1 MLKRYLKNG
10 LILVLVCT
18 LLPVNVYAESGV
30 VLEGSTETQSVSTES
45 VNTDTAQTEDL
56 AGVEVPADSESI
68 ANTEEDADTSDASL
82 PEGATESVNTYDTEE
97 LPESGDVSDT
107 EASVESEE
115 KSDAEEPEQDA
126 DSSKENTSSLEG
138 ALALLDAAV
147 SERADS
153 DAGVP
158 ATLESDVEALGI
170 SASQKLSPSSATV
183 ADVVAVVRPIIYTNE
198 LGSGWSSKYGAVNT
212 DDNGALSIGILQWHG
227 SNALTLLQLIM
238 TADDALTKGTLGT
251 DLYNKVKDGSISEW
265 SVYKPSE
272 GEATAIGTLI
282 STTVGKS
289 VQDSQAEVDIYEYM
303 ELGYSTYGI
312 TNAAALAYF
321 CDLKNQCGTETVKR
335 IVTRAIALADG
346 SVSSVTLNELH
357 EAALMDSV
365 AGDSK
370 YWSRR
375 FLTYSSIADAATS
388 KNWNYYNSGSYR
400 IPAPASNSAVG
411 TSSSSLEIKWLQWA
425 LNTSIQAGLDVDG
438 GYGSLTAAAV
448 KSFQTKYQ
456 TTYGLTV
463 DGYAGQM
470 TITALINVITD
481 FTATFTAAKPV
492 LGSASNTT
500 SGVKVTWSKLTGADG
515 YYVYRKTG
523 TGGYSKIGTVT
534 SSSTLSYTD
543 QTAASGTTYTYTVR
557 GYSGDT
563 KSDYNSTGVSVL
575 YLKSPDLSSVSA
587 SVTGAKVTW
596 TKVSG
601 ANGYYV
607 YRKTGTGGYSKI
619 GTVTSGSTV
628 SYTDQ
633 TAASGT
639 TYIYTVRAYNGTIL
653 SSYDSTG
660 VSLLYLA
667 SPALSKAGAA
677 ATGVK
682 VTWSKVTG
690 AKGYN
695 VYRKTSGGSYSK
707 IGSVT
712 SGSTLSYTDKTA
724 SSNKTYIY
732 TVRAYNGKIL
742 SSYYSAGISL
752 LFLKTPALSKVAA
765 TTSGLKVTWTK
776 VSGASGYYVYRKTSG
791 GSYSKIGTVKSG
803 STLSYT
809 DKTVKSGKT
818 YIYTVRA
825 YKGTVTSS
833 YVSAGISALYLASPT
848 LASVKLSTS
857 GLKISWAKVS
867 GASGYYVYR
876 KTGSGSYSKIGTV
889 KSGST
894 ISYTDKTV
902 SSSKT
907 YIYTVRAYK
916 GSVKSSY
923 YTGLSKM
930 YAVYQTYQTTATLYY
945 RSGPGTKYASKG
957 SFTKGTK
964 VNIVKGYSKKADGY
978 TWYKVAVGSKY
989 YYVASKYLKK
999 V

>member
-126 DSSKENTSSLEG
+126 DSSKEETS
-138 ALALLDAAV
+138 ALQGGEALINAAV

-153 DAGVP
+153 DGELP
-158 ATLESDVEALGI
+158 AFLQDNVGALGV
-170 SASQKLSPSSATV
+170 SSTQTLSPSSATV
-183 ADVVAVVRPIIYTNE
+183 GDVVAMMRPIIYTNE
-198 LGSGWSSKYGAVNT
+198 VGSNWSQKYGTVTPN
-212 DDNGALSIGILQWHG
+212 DNGHGISIGILQWN
-227 SNALTLLQLIM
+227 SDNALELLAEII
-238 TADDALTKGTLGT
+238 DEDAAGSKNILGN
-251 DLYNKVKDGSISEW
+251 DLYQKIVADINAEKHWTGNNIFVPDSTQ
-265 SVYKPSE
+265 
-272 GEATAIGTLI
+272 ATAIGKLI
-282 STTVGKS
+282 SSSVGIS
-289 VQDSQAEVDIYEYM
+289 VQDSLAEEYIYSYM
-303 ELGYSTYGI
+303 ELGYSTYKI
-312 TNAAALAYF
+312 TNATALGYF
-321 CDLKNQCGTETVKR
+321 CDLKNQCGTDTVKR
-335 IVTRAIALADG
+335 IVTRAIALAGG
-346 SVSSVTLNELH
+346 SVSKVTLNEMH
-357 EAALMDSV
+357 EAALVDSV
-365 AGDSK
+365 AGN
-370 YWSRR
+370 YASRR

-388 KNWNYYNSGSYR
+388 NSWNYYNSGSYR
-400 IPAPASNSAVG
+400 IPASTVG

-425 LNTSIQAGLDVDG
+425 LNTVMQSGLSVDG
-438 GYGSLTAAAV
+438 GYGPLTTSAV
-448 KSFQTKYQ
+448 KAFQTKYKSDFS
-456 TTYGLTV
+456 LTV

-470 TITALINVITD
+470 TVKALITALTIWIVQTD
-481 FTATFTAAKPV
+481 

-500 SGVKVTWSKLTGADG
+500 SGVKVTWSKLTGAGG

-639 TYIYTVRAYNGTIL
+639 TYIYTVRAYNGTVL

-667 SPALSKAGAA
+667 SPALSKAAAA

>member
-126 DSSKENTSSLEG
+126 DSSKEETS
-138 ALALLDAAV
+138 ALQGGEALINAAV

-153 DAGVP
+153 DGELPGFLQDNVG
-158 ATLESDVEALGI
+158 ALGV
-170 SASQKLSPSSATV
+170 SSTQTLSPSSATV
-183 ADVVAVVRPIIYTNE
+183 GDVVAMMRPIIYTNE
-198 LGSGWSSKYGAVNT
+198 VGSNWSQKYGTVTPN
-212 DDNGALSIGILQWHG
+212 DNGHGISIGILQWN
-227 SNALTLLQLIM
+227 SDNALELLAEII
-238 TADDALTKGTLGT
+238 DEDAAGSKNILGN
-251 DLYNKVKDGSISEW
+251 DLYQKIVADINAEKHWTGNNIFVPDSTQ
-265 SVYKPSE
+265 
-272 GEATAIGTLI
+272 ATAIGKLI
-282 STTVGKS
+282 SSSVGIS
-289 VQDSQAEVDIYEYM
+289 VQDSLAEEYIYSYM
-303 ELGYSTYGI
+303 ELGYSTYKI
-312 TNAAALAYF
+312 TNATALGYF
-321 CDLKNQCGTETVKR
+321 CDLKNQCGTDTVKR
-335 IVTRAIALADG
+335 IVTRAIALAGG
-346 SVSSVTLNELH
+346 SVSKVTLNEMH
-357 EAALMDSV
+357 EAALVDSV
-365 AGDSK
+365 AGN
-370 YWSRR
+370 YASRR

-388 KNWNYYNSGSYR
+388 NSWNYYNSGSYR
-400 IPAPASNSAVG
+400 IPASTVG

-425 LNTSIQAGLDVDG
+425 LNTVMQSGLSVDG
-438 GYGSLTAAAV
+438 GYGPLTTSAV
-448 KSFQTKYQ
+448 KAFQTKYKSDFS
-456 TTYGLTV
+456 LTV

-470 TITALINVITD
+470 TVKALITALTIWIVQTD
-481 FTATFTAAKPV
+481 

-500 SGVKVTWSKLTGADG
+500 SGVKVTWSKLTGAGG

-639 TYIYTVRAYNGTIL
+639 TYIYTVRAYNGTVL

-667 SPALSKAGAA
+667 SPALSKAVAA